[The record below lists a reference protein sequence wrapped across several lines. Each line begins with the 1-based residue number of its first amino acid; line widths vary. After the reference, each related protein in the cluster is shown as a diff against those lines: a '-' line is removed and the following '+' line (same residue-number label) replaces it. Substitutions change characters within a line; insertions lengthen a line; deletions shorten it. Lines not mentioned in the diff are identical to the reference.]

1 MILKKEAVTD
11 QLELNI
17 VLCIDCWY
25 ILFKDIAFYNAYP
38 TSTKE
43 FSCNQLL
50 VDHQILRQKLFSFG
64 LTALQQVWMGL
75 SKWR

>member
-1 MILKKEAVTD
+1 MD

-17 VLCIDCWY
+17 VLCIDYWY
-25 ILFKDIAFYNAYP
+25 ILFKDIVFYNAYP
-38 TSTKE
+38 KSTKE

-50 VDHQILRQKLFSFG
+50 VDHQILRMKLLSFG
-64 LTALQQVWMGL
+64 STAFQQVWVGL